1 MAFSASGTD
10 YRGNQYSRDK
20 ADEGLTRALDAKG
33 RAEKQARIKK
43 SGERS
48 GMQKLASTVA
58 RGAAA
63 YYTGGLSETMG
74 GGDMID
80 SAMLGTDSE
89 GNAVKNEYGG
99 LIKAG
104 SGVYQGMKANKASD
118 VAKKRASNKSDYNEQ
133 VAMAEK
139 VGKYDPAEGLNMLTQ
154 AQDLRTLQQGQTQ
167 KGEDA
172 SLWGWDNKFD
182 DLGMTPSQIKG
193 QEVAQERQATTLAS
207 EGRRQGGQLD
217 GRKAAEDQLRSRIR
231 GASTME
237 QGPSREDLDKGGRE
251 ERDNAL
257 LRSRIRDT
265 QTADRGPSGEQLDKG
280 GREVRESD
288 RLRSRIS
295 NIQTADR
302 GPTAEDLDR
311 GEGEKRRLMTS
322 LSDQGPS
329 SFNTTQS
336 ESKMAQIK
344 MDDMMDKEYDKKLG
358 LTFQKNND
366 PSLLPYAEYEADHEG
381 RAANMLGGK
390 GYGYKP
396 SIGKTYSEKEA
407 EELSRRD
414 TEGDSG
420 LEKAGR
426 RANMSNNV
434 KRIEEKPWYK
444 MNSGKDNQYLLE
456 DRLLKEQEETEQ
468 QERIGAPPGRFTDL
482 QPSVKSLLRKR
493 IAARKQKAN
502 EVAIKKGGI
511 LSGSTVQ

>member
-1 MAFSASGTD
+1 MAINYAAYQQIRNSAQDNVT
-10 YRGNQYSRDK
+10 RAKLQAKQK
-20 ADEGLTRALDAKG
+20 ADAEAEAARRA
-33 RAEKQARIKK
+33 RSKK
-43 SGERS
+43 RS
-48 GMQKLASTVA
+48 MGQKLLSGVA

-63 YYTGGLSETMG
+63 YYTGGLSEQVG
-74 GGDMID
+74 GGQMID
-80 SAMLGTDSE
+80 DAILGKDSD
-89 GNAVKNEYGG
+89 GNSIQNEYGG
-99 LIKAG
+99 LINAG
-104 SGVYQGMKANKASD
+104 TRVYQGMKANKASD
-118 VAKKRASNKSDYNEQ
+118 VAKKRASNVSDYNEQ

-193 QEVAQERQATTLAS
+193 QQVAQERQATTLAS

-231 GASTME
+231 
-237 QGPSREDLDKGGRE
+237 
-251 ERDNAL
+251 
-257 LRSRIRDT
+257 DT

-288 RLRSRIS
+288 QLRSRIS

>member
-10 YRGNQYSRDK
+10 YRGNQYSRDR

-43 SGERS
+43 SGQRS
-48 GMQKLASTVA
+48 GMQKLLSTAA

-118 VAKKRASNKSDYNEQ
+118 IADKRALNLQKFNQKKDLATE
-133 VAMAEK
+133 
-139 VGKYDPAEGLNMLTQ
+139 VGKLDKDQGIKMMVEAD
-154 AQDLRTLQQGQTQ
+154 ALRKVQENQTAAADNR
-167 KGEDA
+167 G
-172 SLWGWDNKFD
+172 LWGWDNKFD
-182 DLGMTPSQIKG
+182 DLDMTPSQIKG
-193 QEVAQERQATTLAS
+193 QEVAQERKATTLAS

-237 QGPSREDLDKGGRE
+237 QGPSREDLYKGGRE

-257 LRSRIRDT
+257 
-265 QTADRGPSGEQLDKG
+265 
-280 GREVRESD
+280 
-288 RLRSRIS
+288 LRSRIS

-344 MDDMMDKEYDKKLG
+344 KDKMMDDMMDREYNKS
-358 LTFQKNND
+358 LTSPEGYSSGGSARGGISYNEAGSNEAGRNALVEAQSKI
-366 PSLLPYAEYEADHEG
+366 PSYFE
-381 RAANMLGGK
+381 
-390 GYGYKP
+390 P
-396 SIGKTYSEKEA
+396 SIGKTFSEKEA

-414 TEGDSG
+414 TDKARTGSMDDIAIDSEGNRLTEKYSG
-420 LEKAGR
+420 LGGGLAQKWDSVANPEQAQLYLEHQQRQKEALDREQARTGGPMAGEGR
-426 RANMSNNV
+426 QRASSERPESRFK
-434 KRIEEKPWYK
+434 KRILKR
-444 MNSGKDNQYLLE
+444 QAL
-456 DRLLKEQEETEQ
+456 DRISDAQLMDSLKN
-468 QERIGAPPGRFTDL
+468 I
-482 QPSVKSLLRKR
+482 
-493 IAARKQKAN
+493 
-502 EVAIKKGGI
+502 GGI
-511 LSGSTVQ
+511 NA